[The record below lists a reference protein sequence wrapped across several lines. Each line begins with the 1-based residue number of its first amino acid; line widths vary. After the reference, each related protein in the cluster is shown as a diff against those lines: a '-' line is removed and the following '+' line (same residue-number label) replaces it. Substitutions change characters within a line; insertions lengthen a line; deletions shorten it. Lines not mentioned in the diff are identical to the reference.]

1 MSTTGNGQ
9 ESLGDDFFEQILS
22 VPAGY
27 TDPSAAASNSADDI
41 PMFLQ
46 LGSGGPSAGA
56 GGGGGGATSA
66 ADIRSL
72 AMGISMGMM
81 PLGLNLEHSFL
92 RQHEDHNSDHNNNN
106 TNASSS
112 PPNNSSA
119 TSGINERDSVHMPSL
134 FPAFGQL
141 QSQSARPPPPRPP
154 QVQQF
159 QSQPA
164 AALQPPA
171 VRPRVRARRG
181 QATDPH
187 SIAERVILIS
197 V

>member
-22 VPAGY
+22 VPTGY

-46 LGSGGPSAGA
+46 LGSGGPSPGA
-56 GGGGGGATSA
+56 GGGATSA

-92 RQHEDHNSDHNNNN
+92 RQHEDHNSNHNNNN

-119 TSGINERDSVHMPSL
+119 TSGINV
-134 FPAFGQL
+134 
-141 QSQSARPPPPRPP
+141 
-154 QVQQF
+154 
-159 QSQPA
+159 
-164 AALQPPA
+164 
-171 VRPRVRARRG
+171 
-181 QATDPH
+181 
-187 SIAERVILIS
+187 
-197 V
+197 